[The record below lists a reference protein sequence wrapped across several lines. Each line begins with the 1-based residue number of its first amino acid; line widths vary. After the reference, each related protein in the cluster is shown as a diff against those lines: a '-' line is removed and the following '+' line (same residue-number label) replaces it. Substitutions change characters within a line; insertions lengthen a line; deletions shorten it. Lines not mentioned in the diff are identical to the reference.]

1 MGFKKAPQ
9 APTSEVR
16 APQVTG
22 PQVMAPQVVA
32 PPRRGLAR
40 LPRPVR
46 WLLLVA
52 VLLGVWYGAIGTSR
66 AGVKVDL
73 SLRPSAEQLPPGGSV
88 TLGMTA
94 RLLEQQV
101 EERAFTPNDQFF
113 YPTGLTRRTPAFQA
127 AVVETLASAVDAMAA
142 AGGSDTLASA
152 AEGLNVPPSL
162 WWVRASWP
170 PVGRP
175 AERHYRE
182 ARLAL
187 QETNRNLA
195 DRQFEHGSFVASP
208 RDRDA
213 VLRAL
218 LADIEAEIARGDE
231 LVRNPRS
238 TALPVQIA
246 RARGTAYAATIVL
259 RGLSEDSAA
268 AIRASGRAARW
279 GEARDALDSVARLDP
294 LVPRSEHLLRAGYS
308 LLMAESAIRSIL
320 EGQG

>member
-1 MGFKKAPQ
+1 MG
-9 APTSEVR
+9 
-16 APQVTG
+16 
-22 PQVMAPQVVA
+22 
-32 PPRRGLAR
+32 PRRGLAR

-46 WLLLVA
+46 WLLLVGII
-52 VLLGVWYGAIGTSR
+52 LGAWYGVIGTSR

-73 SLRPSAEQLPPGGSV
+73 SLRPGATQLPPGGSV
-88 TLGMTA
+88 TLGMAA
-94 RLLEQQV
+94 RLLEKQV

-127 AVVETLASAVDAMAA
+127 AVVETLASAVEAIAA
-142 AGGSDTLASA
+142 VGGNDSLSSA
-152 AEGLNVPPSL
+152 AESLGVAPSL
-162 WWVRASWP
+162 WWVRAGWP

-175 AERHYRE
+175 AERHYSD

-187 QETNRNLA
+187 EEANRNLA
-195 DRQFEHGSFVASP
+195 DRQFERGSFVASP

-218 LADIEAEIARGDE
+218 KADIGAEIARGDQ

-246 RARGTAYAATIVL
+246 RARGTAYASAIVL
-259 RGLSEDSAA
+259 RGLSEDNAD

-279 GEARDALDSVARLDP
+279 GEALDALDSVARLDP
-294 LVPRSEHLLRAGYS
+294 LVPRGEHLVRAGYS
-308 LLMAESAIRSIL
+308 LLMAENAIRAIL